1 MPVELEKTAVT
12 GYGFARKMRDGRISA
27 DTSSER
33 SVFEKGG
40 TRGGS
45 AAPPGPKWAEKPR
58 FFRETT
64 GRMVGNA
71 QRFKLK
77 LLYLGG

>member
-27 DTSSER
+27 DTISER

-40 TRGGS
+40 TRGGC
-45 AAPPGPKWAEKPR
+45 AAPPGPKRAEKRAFPAKR
-58 FFRETT
+58 QAVWFE
-64 GRMVGNA
+64 MQSISN
-71 QRFKLK
+71 
-77 LLYLGG
+77 